1 MSNPGNAE
9 LSDVTLKQAED
20 RQATILKN
28 INQLQEQE
36 KKLYRELEVSAATG
50 GVFGDQDAI
59 VKKINE
65 LSTMRMTMFQELE
78 SMYASMQGRVAQS
91 RIDLVDQMTVTGV
104 MEQELNNA
112 KKNMN
117 LLSATKANKMRMVE
131 INTYYAS
138 KYRAQGE
145 FMKLIIMVCAPL
157 LILAICAKKG
167 WIPQNIANG
176 VMAVIIVI
184 GGYFI
189 IRRAI
194 DIGSRNNMNF
204 DEFDWAWDPDANN
217 PTVYEY
223 DKEQLEGASQDV
235 EDDVNSFAKD
245 MGLGCVG
252 SACCAAG
259 TTYDD
264 KKQQCIEGFQ
274 NGQFQPSFVQV
285 ASGSCPFK
293 PNTNVVKPYSDAS
306 SNFVKV

>member
-1 MSNPGNAE
+1 MSNTNAE

-20 RQATILKN
+20 RQAAILKN
-28 INQLQEQE
+28 INQLQKQE
-36 KKLYRELEVSAATG
+36 AELYKKLEVDAALGAPSA
-50 GVFGDQDAI
+50 DQEAV

-65 LSTMRMTMFQELE
+65 LSTMRMTMFQELDA
-78 SMYASMQGRVAQS
+78 MYKSMQGRVAQS

-157 LILAICAKKG
+157 LLVAICAKKG
-167 WIPQNIANG
+167 WIPEGIAKG
-176 VMAVIIVI
+176 VIAVIIVI

-189 IRRAI
+189 LRRAI
-194 DIGSRNNMNF
+194 NLGSRNNMNF
-204 DEFDWAWDPDANN
+204 DEFDWSWDPAGQN

-223 DKEQLEGASQDV
+223 DKQQLQGAQEDLD
-235 EDDVNSFAKD
+235 DDVNSFAKE

-252 SACCAAG
+252 QSCCASG
-259 TTYDD
+259 TKYDE
-264 KKQQCIEGFQ
+264 KKDQCVEGFQ
-274 NGQFQPSFVQV
+274 NGGFPVSYVKV

-293 PNTNVVKPYSDAS
+293 PGTNVVKPYSDAS

>member
-1 MSNPGNAE
+1 MVVTTSLTNA
-9 LSDVTLKQAED
+9 SLKDSEKTQA
-20 RQATILKN
+20 
-28 INQLQEQE
+28 
-36 KKLYRELEVSAATG
+36 V
-50 GVFGDQDAI
+50 I
-59 VKKINE
+59 VKQITDLQNNEKTLYTKLEKLSAQGAPVSEQTKIVDKINE
-65 LSTMRMTMFQELE
+65 LSQLRILLFKELTN
-78 SMYASMQGRVAQS
+78 MYELMQTNVANTRV
-91 RIDLVDQMTVTGV
+91 DLVDQMTVVGV
-104 MEQELNNA
+104 VEQQLNAAKASMNEL
-112 KKNMN
+112 K
-117 LLSATKANKMRMVE
+117 ATQQGKMRMVE

-167 WIPQNIANG
+167 WIPKNIANG
-176 VMAVIIVI
+176 VMGVIIVI

-194 DIGSRNNMNF
+194 NLSSRNNMNF

-223 DKEQLEGASQDV
+223 DKEQLQGVSDDV

-252 SACCAAG
+252 SACCAPG